1 MSFDPRDI
9 IRCKRDGA
17 ALSGEQAR
25 TFLEAYVAGEVSD
38 AQATALLASIFLHGM
53 EPEELVWWTDGML
66 ATGEELTWDL
76 DRPVVDKHSTG
87 GVGDKTSLVLAPAL
101 AACGAAVP
109 MISGRG
115 LGHTGGTLDKLEAFE
130 GLSTELSLEDLRRV
144 VGEVGC
150 VIAAQ
155 SAELVPADRGLY
167 ALRDATGLV
176 ESLPLIASSI
186 LSKKMAEGLDALVLD
201 VKYGTGS
208 FLSEI
213 AEGETLAGVM
223 LDLAR
228 RKGLRA
234 RILHTAMDQP
244 LGMAVGHALE
254 VAECIEV
261 MRAGGPEDLRLLVL
275 ELGGE
280 LLAAAGLTEGVD
292 EGRTRLQ
299 RSLEDGSALDVFDH
313 MVDKLGGDPA
323 ALPRTRSVDMW
334 LAPASGVLDV
344 VDCRAIGRAALALGG
359 GRRAPADRIDPAVGV
374 RWMRRVGDEV
384 RAGELLAELHHAGS
398 GVEQAQAEL
407 AAAIDFDTGR
417 APSPLVHARYG

>member
-9 IRCKRDGA
+9 IRCKRDGE

-25 TFLEAYVAGEVSD
+25 TFLEAYVAGGVTD

-53 EPEELVWWTDGML
+53 EPEELVSWTDGML
-66 ATGEELTWDL
+66 ATGEELAWDL

-208 FLSEI
+208 FLSEP
-213 AEGETLAGVM
+213 AEGEALAGVM

-234 RILHTAMDQP
+234 RVLHTAMDQP
-244 LGMAVGHALE
+244 LGRTVGHALE
-254 VAECIEV
+254 VGECIEV

-280 LLAAAGLTEGVD
+280 LLAAAGLATDAQG
-292 EGRTRLQ
+292 GRSRVQ
-299 RSLEDGSALDVFDH
+299 RTLEDGSAMEVFDR
-313 MVDKLGGDPA
+313 MVSALGGDPA
-323 ALPRTRSVDMW
+323 VLPRARSVDMW

-359 GRRAPADRIDPAVGV
+359 GRGGASDQIDPAVGV

-398 GVEQAQAEL
+398 GVERAQAEL
-407 AAAIDFDTGR
+407 GAAIDFDTGR